1 MVSKLLGMRR
11 LRFPARL
18 AGAPPIAYL
27 TVSSAPS
34 GRRLP
39 NDDRRTERSMPRLVR
54 FDDRGVLRVS
64 GADGV
69 SFLQGL
75 TSNDVRRAG
84 PGRALFSALL
94 TPQGKYLHDFCI
106 VAPGDALLLDC
117 EGARRTDL
125 LRRLKM
131 YRLRSKVT
139 LDDVTEAMVVAAVI
153 GDGAAQ
159 AFGLP
164 AEPGAA
170 TACGDGVACVDPRHA
185 GLGVRL
191 LLPRDTADVSLA
203 GCGLAES
210 DPAEYDRLRLSLGVP
225 DGSRDLAVEK
235 ATLLES
241 NYDALHAISWDKG
254 CYMGQE
260 LTART
265 KYRGLVKKRLVPV
278 TVEGPLPDPGT
289 PVLLDGRE
297 VGELR
302 TGRDG
307 LALALLRLDALE
319 RINGDG
325 GTLAAGEARVV
336 PRDAASAA
344 VP

>member
-1 MVSKLLGMRR
+1 
-11 LRFPARL
+11 
-18 AGAPPIAYL
+18 
-27 TVSSAPS
+27 
-34 GRRLP
+34 
-39 NDDRRTERSMPRLVR
+39 MPRLVR
-54 FDDRGVLRVS
+54 FGDRGVLRIS
-64 GADGV
+64 GTDGAD
-69 SFLQGL
+69 FLQGL
-75 TSNDVRRAG
+75 TSNDVRRVG
-84 PGRALFSALL
+84 PDRALFSALL

-106 VAPGDALLLDC
+106 VALDDSLLLDC
-117 EGARRTDL
+117 EGARRADL
-125 LRRLKM
+125 LRRLKV
-131 YRLRSKVT
+131 YRLRSKVA
-139 LDDVTEAMVVAAVI
+139 LDDVTDGTAVAAAI
-153 GDGAAQ
+153 GDGAAA

-170 TACGDGVACVDPRHA
+170 TAFGEGVAYVDPRRA
-185 GLGVRL
+185 ALGVRL
-191 LLPRDTADVSLA
+191 LLPRAAADAALA
-203 GCGLAES
+203 GTGLTEA

-278 TVEGPLPDPGT
+278 AVEGPLPAPGT

-319 RINGDG
+319 RSGEDG
-325 GTLAAGEARVV
+325 GFAAGEARVV
-336 PRDAASAA
+336 PRDAAATA
-344 VP
+344 MP